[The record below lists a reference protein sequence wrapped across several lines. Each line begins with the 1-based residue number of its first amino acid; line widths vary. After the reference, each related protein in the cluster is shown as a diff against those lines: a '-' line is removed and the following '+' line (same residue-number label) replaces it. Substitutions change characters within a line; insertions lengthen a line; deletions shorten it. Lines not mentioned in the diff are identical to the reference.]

1 MKLAWRR
8 RPFTNR
14 GNGTAGQVSKRG
26 TISPAGHARI
36 TFCPRNARKQVEP
49 LLTELSW
56 LQQGAVQLRLPEP
69 GPADDVPDY
78 KSLAESRTGRWLSSP
93 SAQQSSSGRI
103 KALPSLF
110 FSLPTTPPL
119 RRDEDLRRCSQHP
132 VWPCHGSSCR
142 PGPRRRLPV
151 IHLQQPAVLLDRQRR
166 ISLLPDVYIGR
177 GYPEFQEELRRKGPS
192 PVLHHLCAEPEVL
205 LRRAWQRVGRGRLVR
220 VGLCVGHVDS
230 GRDGLDR
237 YCSVLDGRTR
247 GLGSVAF
254 VRSKHAFHVV
264 CGLKSWVRPVESLSA
279 VDGGQDC

>member
-1 MKLAWRR
+1 MKTCAAALSILSGLAMAAPAVRARDGVCQSFIYSSPQCCSTANGGFLSCQTCWLREPSATRR
-8 RPFTNR
+8 VR
-14 GNGTAGQVSKRG
+14 VS
-26 TISPAGHARI
+26 
-36 TFCPRNARKQVEP
+36 
-49 LLTELSW
+49 
-56 LQQGAVQLRLPEP
+56 LRL
-69 GPADDVPDY
+69 
-78 KSLAESRTGRWLSSP
+78 TGRRS
-93 SAQQSSSGRI
+93 
-103 KALPSLF
+103 
-110 FSLPTTPPL
+110 
-119 RRDEDLRRCSQHP
+119 
-132 VWPCHGSSCR
+132 
-142 PGPRRRLPV
+142 
-151 IHLQQPAVLLDRQRR
+151 
-166 ISLLPDVYIGR
+166 YIGR